1 MYWKHTSPSANKYFI
16 SIEIFLDHRRFV
28 IKDRRRRVVWIVWG
42 VHLSPDC
49 CSLEDIKSKWG
60 WLFLLMLSSDAR
72 TWSSQQLQP
81 GKYIEVFWQSED
93 RNIQSPLCS
102 IFLHFV
108 SDAVGNT
115 QDTRST
121 HIKQSFTQVKSG
133 QSRGS
138 FNLGLEKGRFA
149 KIVFGMQG
157 RRKKILKN

>member
-1 MYWKHTSPSANKYFI
+1 MPELGAASSCNPGNISKYSDNLKTEI
-16 SIEIFLDHRRFV
+16 SN
-28 IKDRRRRVVWIVWG
+28 
-42 VHLSPDC
+42 
-49 CSLEDIKSKWG
+49 
-60 WLFLLMLSSDAR
+60 
-72 TWSSQQLQP
+72 SQ
-81 GKYIEVFWQSED
+81 
-93 RNIQSPLCS
+93 LCS

-157 RRKKILKN
+157 RR